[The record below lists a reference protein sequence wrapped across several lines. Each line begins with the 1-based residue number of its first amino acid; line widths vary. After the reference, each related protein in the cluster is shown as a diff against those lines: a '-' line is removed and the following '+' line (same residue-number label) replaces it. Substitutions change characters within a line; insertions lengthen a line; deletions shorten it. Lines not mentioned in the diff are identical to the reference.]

1 MIRDHVKRR
10 LQTVFG
16 RIRQIAP
23 GPVRDLSMKRWSE
36 ALASWL
42 EGESVSVIK
51 QCDKILAR
59 IDETGNFRNQEALL
73 TRLLQPLSLHIPPL
87 RNGKVKLVE
96 SAAWRTGYQGVG
108 PVDLFS
114 SSPNRVNPRE
124 CSSGTGLTKWAQ
136 SD

>member
-59 IDETGNFRNQEALL
+59 IDETGNFRKQEALL
-73 TRLLQPLSLHIPPL
+73 TRLLQPLSLDIQHL
-87 RNGKVKLVE
+87 RNEKVKLVD
-96 SAAWRTGYQGVG
+96 SAAWRTGFQGVG
-108 PVDLFS
+108 PADLFS
-114 SSPNRVNPRE
+114 NSSN
-124 CSSGTGLTKWAQ
+124 
-136 SD
+136 